1 MHGKINQGVHALPG
15 QATFGVSLAKHCIKK
30 GHEYTMEKT
39 KIDIISGFLGAGK
52 TTFLVKQAMEL
63 SENVLITTYT
73 DANEQSIR
81 DKFYEINGCIPS
93 NVTIMPWFSLL
104 IKHGIRPYQS
114 YLINNKVS
122 GVLLVNKADINL
134 LRLKDTN
141 EKKYVRIKNRIK
153 RFK

>member
-1 MHGKINQGVHALPG
+1 MS
-15 QATFGVSLAKHCIKK
+15 SL
-30 GHEYTMEKT
+30 
-39 KIDIISGFLGAGK
+39 IIAAAGAGK

-141 EKKYVRIKNRIK
+141 EKKYVTTSGNVYSNMIWKL
-153 RFK
+153 